1 MSGITLLS
9 VNDSKEF
16 KKWNAL
22 SLPSVYRQEYVCAKF
37 FDLKWSINYYIFTAF
52 RPKWRQ
58 LNHFNRKDTTVYLDE
73 HALMAGP
80 KTNCM
85 MSLVFITDLRVVCC
99 FKNVRTYSC
108 WIIRVTFVLGL
119 RTDTLFTD
127 GKVIEKS
134 TYKHMERKRG
144 NVVSMLER
152 IQRNHQKQ
160 LFREASVS
168 LQSQA
173 AYELAEQGKN
183 SACATVLLW

>member
-1 MSGITLLS
+1 MG
-9 VNDSKEF
+9 N
-16 KKWNAL
+16 
-22 SLPSVYRQEYVCAKF
+22 P
-37 FDLKWSINYYIFTAF
+37 
-52 RPKWRQ
+52 
-58 LNHFNRKDTTVYLDE
+58 
-73 HALMAGP
+73 G
-80 KTNCM
+80 
-85 MSLVFITDLRVVCC
+85 LVFIADWRVVCC
-99 FKNVRTYSC
+99 FKNVRTYLC

-134 TYKHMERKRG
+134 TYKHIERKRG

-183 SACATVLLW
+183 STCANVFLW